1 VFDAGAVRD
10 GPGTSWRAHLSDI
23 IHRRPPYSGRI
34 EPDRP
39 ARSDDVPRFPLV
51 AAAILVSAAAPFV
64 TPAFAQADGEKVNM
78 VIIYGNDECPAS
90 SGDEITVCARK
101 DEAERYRIPEP
112 LRGLTTPQN
121 EAWNNKVLAYETVG
135 QQGTHSCSPVGPG
148 GITGCTQQ
156 LIDRAYAAR
165 EQDPSVRFS
174 ELIEAE
180 RERRLS
186 TIDAEA
192 DEVQARVEEAER
204 AYDARIKAEQ
214 AQAQAAEPAP

>member
-1 VFDAGAVRD
+1 V
-10 GPGTSWRAHLSDI
+10 PGL
-23 IHRRPPYSGRI
+23 
-34 EPDRP
+34 
-39 ARSDDVPRFPLV
+39 PL
-51 AAAILVSAAAPFV
+51 AAAILVSAAGLVA
-64 TPAFAQADGEKVNM
+64 TAGLSASPALAQGDGEKVNM

-101 DEAERYRIPEP
+101 DEAERYRIPES
-112 LRGLTTPQN
+112 LRGVEAPQN
-121 EAWNNKVLAYETVG
+121 EAWNTRVLAYETVG
-135 QQGTHSCSPVGPG
+135 QHGTHSCSPVGAG

-156 LIDRAYAAR
+156 LVDRAFAAR

-192 DEVQARVEEAER
+192 EEAQARVEEAER
-204 AYDARIKAEQ
+204 AYEARIQAEQ
-214 AQAQAAEPAP
+214 ARAQAAEPTP